1 METTTTELTEVKSA
15 NADCEK
21 VINILEMI
29 IDDEATSEDQSYFY
43 THLEDEPPALPAG
56 RAECA
61 AHRIPLR
68 GVLGGN
74 AVRSPE
80 KEDQRVGDEHATHI
94 SRRPGHR
101 RRDDVADGG
110 HDR

>member
-43 THLEDEPPALPAG
+43 THLEDCSSCFE
-56 RAECA
+56 
-61 AHRIPLR
+61 AHRHQKMLKSFLKMNVKSR
-68 GVLGGN
+68 
-74 AVRSPE
+74 AVPVSL
-80 KEDQRVGDEHATHI
+80 I
-94 SRRPGHR
+94 STIKRI
-101 RRDDVADGG
+101 VQETA
-110 HDR
+110 